1 MKIAFM
7 RVIALALCVVLIVAL
22 MSGCKKDDM
31 FQTDNLN
38 LADTIWEYAG
48 DYYVFYPDGT
58 IRTYNS
64 DGIVYEGYEG
74 AYAVSGDIC
83 KMAYGGATYTVTK
96 DGEALVA
103 TDEQNETFRF
113 NRAEQLPTPVT
124 EDSEDVPST
133 ESQAD
138 AVVVDD
144 PNALDLRNTA
154 WETEG
159 VSYHFY
165 ADGSV
170 NADNGTATMLGTYT
184 WDGENGTITIDGAT
198 ASLVI
203 EEGELCIL
211 GEDGYLYTLIAAEAN

>member
-1 MKIAFM
+1 MKIAIM
-7 RVIALALCVVLIVAL
+7 RTIALVLSVVLIVGML
-22 MSGCKKDDM
+22 SGCKKDEM
-31 FQTDNLN
+31 FKTDNLN
-38 LADTIWEYAG
+38 LADTIWEYEG

-64 DGIVYEGYEG
+64 NGIVYEDFEG

-83 KMAYGGATYTVTK
+83 KMAYGSATYTVTK
-96 DGEALVA
+96 EDNELIAV
-103 TDEQNETFRF
+103 DEQNETYYFTRV
-113 NRAEQLPTPVT
+113 EHLPTPVA
-124 EDSEDVPST
+124 EDEPSA
-133 ESQAD
+133 ESREA

-144 PNALDLRNTA
+144 PNALDLRNTT

-170 NADNGTATMLGTYT
+170 NADNGTNTMLGTYT
-184 WDGENGTITIDGAT
+184 WDGENGSITVDGAT

-203 EEGELCIL
+203 EDGELCIL
-211 GEDGYLYTLIAAEAN
+211 GEDGYLYTLVATEAN

>member
-7 RVIALALCVVLIVAL
+7 RAIALVLSVVLIVGML
-22 MSGCKKDDM
+22 SGCKKDEM

-83 KMAYGGATYTVTK
+83 KMAYGGASYTVTK

-113 NRAEQLPTPVT
+113 NRAEHLPTPAAEEQ
-124 EDSEDVPST
+124 EDTAPVVGQE
-133 ESQAD
+133 E

-144 PNALDLRNTA
+144 PNALDLRNTI

-159 VSYHFY
+159 VTYHFY

-170 NADNGTATMLGTYT
+170 NADNGTNTMLGTYT
-184 WDGENGTITIDGAT
+184 WDGENGSITIDGST

-211 GEDGYLYTLIAAEAN
+211 GEDGYLYTLVATE